1 MQNIKNISAEI
12 NKIMTEEFTRAMDI
26 LSKQKDKIE
35 NISKV
40 LLEKGIVENEELSTL
55 LKAI

>member
-1 MQNIKNISAEI
+1 MQNIKNISSEI
-12 NKIMTEEFTRAMDI
+12 NKIMTGKFTRAMDI